1 MSIKH
6 KTYSTEFKI
15 NAIEEYIKTGK
26 SQKKI
31 CEDLNITSTSAFSRW
46 VI

>member
-6 KTYSTEFKI
+6 KAYSAEFKI
-15 NAIEEYIKTGK
+15 NAIKEYIKTGK

-31 CEDLNITSTSAFSRW
+31 CKDLNITSTS
-46 VI
+46 